1 MSSKRYTK
9 DERRAKILDAAML
22 VARYGNM
29 YTMTLR
35 EVAEKADVTHAL
47 ISHYFGSIG
56 GLRTAVLSA
65 ALVTEDA
72 TIVMQ
77 AIFNKELS
85 VDQLSRSQRASIL
98 NYVRAVLE
106 L

>member
-1 MSSKRYTK
+1 MSNKRYTK
-9 DERRAKILDAAML
+9 DERRAKILDAAIL
-22 VARYGNM
+22 VARYSSM

-47 ISHYFGSIG
+47 ISHYFGSID
-56 GLRTAVLSA
+56 GLRNAVLSA
-65 ALVTEDA
+65 ALADEDA

-77 AIFNKELS
+77 AIFHKELS

-98 NYVRAVLE
+98 EYVKAVLD